1 MSSALAGPAEGV
13 PDTLRDAVV
22 DAHPAAAVLVLDGR
36 ARLMLTV
43 DEAAGLCG
51 VNRRVICELIAA
63 GTLPALNLYPGGGR
77 AVYRIAVQA
86 LLALIPTDTGGAA
99 TDT

>member
-13 PDTLRDAVV
+13 ADTLRGAVV
-22 DAHPAAAVLVLDGR
+22 DAHPAATVIVLDGR

-43 DEAAGLCG
+43 DEAAGLLG
-51 VNRRVICELIAA
+51 VNRRVIGDLIAA

-86 LLALIPTDTGGAA
+86 LLALIPTDSGGGA
-99 TDT
+99 DTT